1 LLTVPRKGMKL
12 RILHVEDSENDSE
25 IIRQLLLKDGIT
37 CEIERQETQ
46 EEFVD
51 RLQANNYDLIFADCR
66 LPGFTG
72 MRALDLARQYAP
84 ATPFIFISGS
94 MGEDSAIES
103 LRNGATDYVLKGR
116 LSRLVPAVRRAIL
129 EAKERERSLDME
141 RRLRQ
146 TQNLETVGTLAG
158 GIAHDFNNI
167 LTIIKGHAAL
177 LDREAFAPD
186 RVLEIS
192 AVIDHAARR
201 GADLVKQMLAF
212 AHKSEGIF
220 SPTDFNQL
228 VRLLTDMLRETVS
241 RNLRFEFRLDE
252 TLPVVMA
259 DGPQIERVVI
269 NLVNNA
275 RDAMPNGGCITFST
289 ERITESTSVPCL
301 ADLPR
306 QEYLLLSVADNGTGM
321 DEATRRRIFEPFFT
335 TKARGK
341 GTGLGMPVV
350 YGLMQMHHGTIDV
363 TSQPNQGT
371 TVRLY
376 FPIVTKCPEP
386 PKQEAAPSTTRS
398 GGTETLLVVD
408 DEPDVISFLRLLL
421 ESEGYKVLAAENA
434 EEATAIFKEHRDEI
448 SLLFSDLGL
457 PTASGFELAKTLQRL
472 KPGLKSLLASGYAD
486 AEFKQQLQRHP
497 STAFISKPYSPE
509 VVLAAI
515 RAALDEGS
523 FLPTATGAM
532 KPLRSVGAK
541 A

>member
-259 DGPQIERVVI
+259 DGPQIERRLHHFFHGANHRIHLGALPGRSAAAGVS
-269 NLVNNA
+269 A
-275 RDAMPNGGCITFST
+275 PERGG
-289 ERITESTSVPCL
+289 
-301 ADLPR
+301 
-306 QEYLLLSVADNGTGM
+306 
-321 DEATRRRIFEPFFT
+321 
-335 TKARGK
+335 
-341 GTGLGMPVV
+341 
-350 YGLMQMHHGTIDV
+350 
-363 TSQPNQGT
+363 
-371 TVRLY
+371 
-376 FPIVTKCPEP
+376 
-386 PKQEAAPSTTRS
+386 
-398 GGTETLLVVD
+398 
-408 DEPDVISFLRLLL
+408 
-421 ESEGYKVLAAENA
+421 
-434 EEATAIFKEHRDEI
+434 
-448 SLLFSDLGL
+448 
-457 PTASGFELAKTLQRL
+457 
-472 KPGLKSLLASGYAD
+472 
-486 AEFKQQLQRHP
+486 
-497 STAFISKPYSPE
+497 
-509 VVLAAI
+509 
-515 RAALDEGS
+515 
-523 FLPTATGAM
+523 
-532 KPLRSVGAK
+532 
-541 A
+541 

>member
-1 LLTVPRKGMKL
+1 MNL

-37 CEIERQETQ
+37 CEIERRETQ
-46 EEFVD
+46 EEFVE
-51 RLQANNYDLIFADCR
+51 RLKVNSYDLIFADCK
-66 LPGFTG
+66 LPAFTG
-72 MRALDLARQYAP
+72 RHALDLARKYAP

-116 LSRLVPAVRRAIL
+116 LSRLVPAVRRAIQ
-129 EAKERERSLDME
+129 EAKEREHSLDME

-220 SPTDFNQL
+220 SPTNFNQL
-228 VRLLTDMLRETVS
+228 IRLLTDMLRETVS
-241 RNLRFEFRLDE
+241 HNLHFEFRLDE
-252 TLPVVMA
+252 TLPVIVA

-275 RDAMPNGGCITFST
+275 SDAMPNGGCITFST
-289 ERITESTSVPCL
+289 ERITDSASVPCL
-301 ADLPR
+301 AELRR

-335 TKARGK
+335 TKAKGK

-350 YGLMQMHHGTIDV
+350 YGLMQMHHGAIDV
-363 TSQPNQGT
+363 TSQLNQGT

-376 FPIVTKCPEP
+376 FPIVTQCPEAP
-386 PKQEAAPSTTRS
+386 RQEPTPSTTRS

-421 ESEGYKVLAAENA
+421 ESEGYTVLAAENA
-434 EEATAIFKEHRDEI
+434 EEATALFHKHRDEI
-448 SLLFSDLGL
+448 SVLFSDLGL
-457 PTASGFELAKTLQRL
+457 PTVSGFELAKTLQAL

-486 AEFKQQLQRHP
+486 AEFKQQLQHHP
-497 STAFISKPYSPE
+497 STSFISKPYSPE

-515 RAALDEGS
+515 RATLDEGS
-523 FLPTATGAM
+523 FLPTATGAIV
-532 KPLRSVGAK
+532 PLRSAGARS
-541 A
+541 